1 MAIAA
6 RKLGE
11 IIGETPDWAPHERPM
26 IPGSPSTPH
35 MPPTTRVAF
44 GLTGLLLGITGGMGT
59 AIVTANLPAIQ
70 GAFGLDVRQGAWLGA
85 VYAMF
90 NISMNLL
97 LIKYR
102 QQFGLSSF
110 TKVFLAFY
118 ALATL
123 SHLFIGNYAGALTVR
138 AISGMAGA
146 AVGSLAIMYMMQC
159 LPPRRTLKLP
169 ALLLGLGTSQLAA
182 PIAWIVSPGLE
193 DIGGWRSLYVLQSG
207 LALACLAAVQ
217 LLRLPPGI
225 RVHVFEW
232 RDAITIALLGT
243 GLALL
248 VAVAAVGRIDWW
260 TDAPWVGWALAGC
273 VVLLAAGAIH
283 EHYRTHPIIDTRW
296 VFSFGFLNF
305 ALSIMLARVL
315 LIEQP
320 FGITGLVQL
329 VGMGADQTQSLY
341 AVVLV
346 ATVAG
351 VLFGAISLMISNKLL
366 PALLLLSLV
375 LISAA
380 GFMDSGATVDTRPAS
395 LFLSQGLMGFA
406 GALFMG
412 SALVLGLGQ
421 LMARGLGSLI
431 TFAMMFGVTQMVGG
445 MAGGAAFGTFQ
456 IIRAQHHAAYLAEGV
471 VASDPAAAQAL
482 QMYGAAFGSTIA
494 DPALRSAQG
503 VSTLAQQL
511 IQQANILAFNDVFLV
526 IAWGAIGLLVLNI
539 LMFVQ
544 QGRQARKA
552 ARANDG
558 ASGAVAI

>member
-1 MAIAA
+1 MTSRPRRI
-6 RKLGE
+6 GDT
-11 IIGETPDWAPHERPM
+11 IGETPDWAPHERPM
-26 IPGSPSTPH
+26 IPGSPSTPD
-35 MPPTTRVAF
+35 MPPQTRVAF
-44 GLTGLLLGITGGMGT
+44 GLTGLLLGVTGGMGT
-59 AIVTANLPAIQ
+59 AILSANLPAIQ

-102 QQFGLSSF
+102 QQFGLTSF
-110 TKVFLAFY
+110 TKVFLAIY
-118 ALATL
+118 AVATL
-123 SHLFIGNYAGALTVR
+123 SHLFIGDYPGALAVR

-146 AVGSLAIMYMMQC
+146 AMGSLAVMYMMQC
-159 LPPRRTLKLP
+159 LPPKATLKLP
-169 ALLLGLGTSQLAA
+169 ALLLGLGTTQLAG
-182 PIAWIVSPGLE
+182 PIVWIVSPELL
-193 DIGGWRSLYVLQSG
+193 DVGGWRSLYLLQSG

-217 LLRLPPGI
+217 MLRLPPGI

-232 RDAITIALLGT
+232 RDAITMVLLGS

-248 VAVAAVGRIDWW
+248 VAVAAVGRVDWW
-260 TDAPWVGWALAGC
+260 TEAAWVGWALAAC
-273 VVLLAAGAIH
+273 VALLTAGAVH
-283 EHYRTHPIIDTRW
+283 EHYRAHPIIDTRW

-320 FGITGLVQL
+320 FGVTGLVQV
-329 VGMGADQTQSLY
+329 VGMGAEQTQTLY
-341 AVVLV
+341 AVVLA

-351 VLFGAISLMISNKLL
+351 VLFGAFSLMISNKLL
-366 PALLLLSLV
+366 PVQFLLSLV
-375 LISAA
+375 LVSVAA
-380 GFMDSGATVDTRPAS
+380 FMDSGATADTRPAS

-445 MAGGAAFGTFQ
+445 MAGGAALATLQ
-456 IIRAQHHAAYLAEGV
+456 TIRTQHHAAYLADGV
-471 VASDPAAAQAL
+471 VASNPAVAQTL
-482 QMYGAAFGSTIA
+482 QMYAGAYGSTIA

-526 IAWGAIGLLVLNI
+526 IAWGAIALLVLNI
-539 LMFVQ
+539 LMFVN
-544 QGRQARKA
+544 QGLKARSA
-552 ARANDG
+552 ATTSDS